1 MTGPEI
7 KINRIVGPEDEPEC
21 VVSPIDDDQ
30 ITLYKDYVKAPWS
43 VREVQKRNEIQFKIL
58 DNEEKIICQVTTKL
72 KDQKYGKVIARLIAG
87 APRMVDQ
94 GAKVETA
101 LLFRNEVDPME
112 EIQKLIRTAKTIKH
126 GIVEMWEWKE

>member
-30 ITLYKDYVKAPWS
+30 ITFYRDYVKAPWS
-43 VREVQKRNEIQFKIL
+43 VREVQNRDEIQFKIL

-87 APRMVDQ
+87 APRMVDK
-94 GAKVETA
+94 ATKVHGA
-101 LLFRNEVDPME
+101 LLLENGGDPME
-112 EIQKLIRTAKTIKH
+112 EVQKLIRIASTIKH
-126 GIVEMWEWKE
+126 GTVEMWEWEE